1 MNRKVRETL
10 FDPLFDNNPIGLQVL
25 GICSALAVTTKMETA
40 VVMSLAVIFVLA
52 TSSTAVSLIRN
63 RIPSSIRIIT
73 QLTIIASMVIVTDQ
87 ILKAYVYEISLQLS
101 VFVGLIITNCI
112 VMGRAEAFAM
122 QNPPG
127 LTFVDAIGN
136 GAGYAIVLL
145 CVAFFRELLGTGR
158 LFGITILNPV
168 NEGGWYQPNGLM
180 VLAPA
185 AFLLIGCFI
194 WAVRTWKPEQIE
206 EEFHVG
212 ALSQPGDESHIR

>member
-1 MNRKVRETL
+1 MNRKVKQTL

-25 GICSALAVTTKMETA
+25 GICSALAVTTKLETA

-87 ILKAYVYEISLQLS
+87 ILKAYVYDISLQLS

-136 GAGYAIVLL
+136 GAGYSIVLL
-145 CVAFFRELLGTGR
+145 LVAFFRELLGTGR
-158 LFGITILNPV
+158 LFGVTILNPV
-168 NEGGWYQPNGLM
+168 NEGGWYLPNGLM

-212 ALSQPGDESHIR
+212 ALPELGDEGHIR

>member
-1 MNRKVRETL
+1 MNAKSKETL
-10 FDPLFDNNPIGLQVL
+10 LDPLFDNNPIGLQVL

-40 VVMSLAVIFVLA
+40 LVMSLAVIFVLVC
-52 TSSTAVSLIRN
+52 SSTAVSVLRNLI
-63 RIPSSIRIIT
+63 PGSIRIIT

-87 ILKAYVYEISLQLS
+87 LLKAFVYEISLQLS

-127 LTFVDAIGN
+127 LSALDALGN
-136 GAGYAIVLL
+136 GLGYSMVLL
-145 CVAFFRELLGTGR
+145 IVAFFRELLGTGR
-158 LFGITILNPV
+158 ILGITVMKTV
-168 NEGGWYQPNGLM
+168 NEGGWYEPNGLM

-194 WAVRTWKPEQIE
+194 WAVRTWKPEQVE
-206 EEFHVG
+206 EEMHVG
-212 ALSQPGDESHIR
+212 ALLEPGGASDIR